1 MNLTLPM
8 LKNSIGKVKALLTSP
23 LGLCVGGRAGG
34 TTCIGLLRV
43 CGFGFNFENEII
55 TCAWY
60 LQVNAQMT
68 VKRALG
74 IIQVGS
80 RMCAWLDTS
89 KEKNTH

>member
-1 MNLTLPM
+1 M
-8 LKNSIGKVKALLTSP
+8 GKVKALFDKSVRFVCGWARRWNDLYWFVACLWLVS
-23 LGLCVGGRAGG
+23 V
-34 TTCIGLLRV
+34 V

-55 TCAWY
+55 TCAGY
-60 LQVNAQMT
+60 LQVNVKMT

-89 KEKNTH
+89 KRQNGI